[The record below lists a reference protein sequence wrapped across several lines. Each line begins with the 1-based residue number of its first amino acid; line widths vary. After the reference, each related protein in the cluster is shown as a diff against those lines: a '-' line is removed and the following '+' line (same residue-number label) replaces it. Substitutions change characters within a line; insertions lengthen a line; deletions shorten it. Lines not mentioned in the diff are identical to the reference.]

1 MPERSPT
8 LEAFAFPVLEGTGG
22 PLIRAGDLAQATG
35 DVLALARAEAE
46 QIRAAAAAE
55 GREAGYAA
63 GLAEAHSAVGPACT
77 ALDAAA
83 RGIIAAHEEFVSL
96 AEAHAVE
103 LALALAEKVIGV
115 TLELRPELVVEI
127 ATGALRRAA
136 ERDHAVLHVNPDDL
150 QLVRDASGDLSAALG
165 GIRRFEIVPER
176 RVVRGGCLVRTAE
189 GEIDA
194 TVLTQLDRA
203 REVLTAALLPAP
215 DA

>member
-1 MPERSPT
+1 MAEQPLT
-8 LEAFAFPVLEGTGG
+8 LGAFAFPVLDAAGG

-55 GREAGYAA
+55 GREAGHAA
-63 GLAEAHSAVGPACT
+63 GLAEANAALEPARA
-77 ALDAAA
+77 ALEAAA
-83 RGIIAAHEEFVSL
+83 RGIVGAHEEFISL
-96 AEAHAVE
+96 AETRAVE
-103 LALALAEKVIGV
+103 LALVLADKVIGV
-115 TLELRPELVVEI
+115 ALALPPELVVEI

-136 ERDHAVLHVNPDDL
+136 ERDHVVLLVNPDDL
-150 QLVRDASGDLSAALG
+150 ELVRDAAGDLSAALG

-176 RVVRGGCLVRTAE
+176 RVVRGGCLVQTAE

-203 REVLTAALLPAP
+203 REVLTAALQPVP

>member
-1 MPERSPT
+1 MSEQPST
-8 LEAFAFPVLEGTGG
+8 LEAFAFPVLEATAG

-63 GLAEAHSAVGPACT
+63 GLAEAHSELEPARA
-77 ALDAAA
+77 ALEAAA
-83 RGIIAAHEEFVSL
+83 RGIIGAHEEFISL
-96 AEAHAVE
+96 AETRAVE

-115 TLELRPELVVEI
+115 TLELRPELVVELAI
-127 ATGALRRAA
+127 GALRRAA
-136 ERDHAVLHVNPDDL
+136 ERDHVVLLVNPEDL
-150 QLVRDASGDLSAALG
+150 QVVRDAAGELSAALG

-176 RVVRGGCLVRTAE
+176 RVVRGGCLVQTAE

-194 TVLTQLDRA
+194 TVQVQLDRA
-203 REVLTAALLPAP
+203 REVLTAALQPAA

>member
-1 MPERSPT
+1 MPERPPT

-136 ERDHAVLHVNPDDL
+136 ERDHVVLLVNPDDL
-150 QLVRDASGDLSAALG
+150 QLVRDASGDLSATLG

-176 RVVRGGCLVRTAE
+176 RVVRGGCLVQTAE

-203 REVLTAALLPAP
+203 REVLTAALQPAP

>member
-1 MPERSPT
+1 M
-8 LEAFAFPVLEGTGG
+8 EAFAFPLLTATAG

-63 GLAEAHSAVGPACT
+63 GLAEAHLAFEPARA
-77 ALDAAA
+77 ALEAAA
-83 RGIIAAHEEFVSL
+83 RGIVAARDEFISL
-96 AEAHAVE
+96 AEARAIE

-115 TLELRPELVVEI
+115 ALELRPELVVEI

-136 ERDHAVLHVNPDDL
+136 ERDHVVLLVNPDDL
-150 QLVRDASGDLSAALG
+150 QLVRDAAGDLSAALG

-176 RVVRGGCLVRTAE
+176 RIVRGGCLVQTAE

-203 REVLTAALLPAP
+203 RAVLTAALQPAP